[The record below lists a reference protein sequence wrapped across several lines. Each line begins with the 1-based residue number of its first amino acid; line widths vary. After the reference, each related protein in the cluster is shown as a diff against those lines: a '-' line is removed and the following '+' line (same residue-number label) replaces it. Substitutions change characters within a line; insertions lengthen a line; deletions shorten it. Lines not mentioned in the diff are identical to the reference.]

1 MHEDAEALREV
12 HSLRARLEKL
22 KARAGKEAVAD
33 AIGALNARAGALEGP
48 PGRFGRASRA
58 ASEDNLT
65 RSNGD
70 LATLLEVVEGADAMP
85 TPAAI
90 SAVEGS
96 LKTAAGLLAR
106 WKEIR
111 TRDVPALNRQLEEA
125 KLPPVD
131 LTPERD

>member
-1 MHEDAEALREV
+1 MHEDAEALRGV
-12 HSLRARLEKL
+12 RSLRARLEKL
-22 KARAGKEAVAD
+22 KARAGKTAAAD
-33 AIGALNARAGALEGP
+33 AIGELDARAAALEGT

-58 ASEDNLT
+58 ASEDNLV

-70 LATLLEVVEGADAMP
+70 LAALLDVVEGADARP
-85 TPAAI
+85 TTAAV

-96 LKTAAGLLAR
+96 LKRLAGLLAR

-111 TRDVPALNRQLEEA
+111 TRDVPALNRQLEKA

-131 LTPERD
+131 LTPERR

>member
-1 MHEDAEALREV
+1 MHEDFTALREV
-12 HSLRARLEKL
+12 QSLRARLETL
-22 KARAGKEAVAD
+22 KARAGKTAAAD
-33 AIGALNARAGALEGP
+33 AIGALDGKAAALEGT

-70 LATLLEVVEGADAMP
+70 LATLLDVVEGADARP
-85 TPAAI
+85 TPAAV

-96 LKTAAGLLAR
+96 LKTVAGLLAR

-111 TRDVPALNRQLEEA
+111 TRDVPALNRELEKA

-131 LTPERD
+131 LTPERH